1 MYMYREWLDFGLYH
15 LFRFLRFVFMLFG
28 DFFLNK
34 LVQIDEMYSK
44 MNIKYIFD
52 YDKQGMLINL

>member
-1 MYMYREWLDFGLYH
+1 
-15 LFRFLRFVFMLFG
+15 MLFG
-28 DFFLNK
+28 DFFFNK

-52 YDKQGMLINL
+52 YDKQGMLINLWAEKESCDFRFPWR